1 MVSLCFFRAAC
12 KQAHTNTNRVGVSVT
27 VVFLLYL
34 KILWH
39 SGLFWR
45 STFPHACRGR
55 TAVLFPT
62 QLTTLFCCVE
72 LPLKGVSKTPA
83 WYSMLAMPCWWGLGR
98 PKQLSV
104 AANWLGEMV
113 VCMRDVLATLGWCLC
128 HLAFFVVL
136 RRQGMQ
142 CKNKLGDTTFL
153 LPCFSVVCM
162 NINNCAMFD
171 KILDS
176 ASFCRELP

>member
-1 MVSLCFFRAAC
+1 
-12 KQAHTNTNRVGVSVT
+12 
-27 VVFLLYL
+27 
-34 KILWH
+34 
-39 SGLFWR
+39 
-45 STFPHACRGR
+45 
-55 TAVLFPT
+55 
-62 QLTTLFCCVE
+62 
-72 LPLKGVSKTPA
+72 
-83 WYSMLAMPCWWGLGR
+83 
-98 PKQLSV
+98 
-104 AANWLGEMV
+104 MV

-128 HLAFFVVL
+128 HLAFFVLL

-162 NINNCAMFD
+162 NINCAKFD